1 MALAARGARNLDNSI
16 EEITDETEK
25 KALQAQAR
33 RVRMKS
39 LVFGVLATAFTIFL
53 SVI

>member
-1 MALAARGARNLDNSI
+1 MALAARGARNLDNGV

-39 LVFGVLATAFTIFL
+39 LIFGVLATALAVFL